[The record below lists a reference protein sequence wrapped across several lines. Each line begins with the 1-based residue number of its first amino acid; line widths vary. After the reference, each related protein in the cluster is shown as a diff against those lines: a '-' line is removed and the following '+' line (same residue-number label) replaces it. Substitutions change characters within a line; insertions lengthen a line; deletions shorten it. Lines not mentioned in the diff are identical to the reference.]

1 MRIPFSQP
9 RGAGS
14 SQRRRSP
21 DIVWWVALVAIS
33 LGLVVI
39 SGTGPARSVQDTAA
53 RLIAPVQVALT
64 NVGDAVEEL
73 ADTIGEIGSLRAEN
87 EELRSTLAA
96 AEQQIAALREAAR
109 DNARLRLLLGLRTEL
124 GWDLLPGRVVAAGT
138 GALTWEVAIDV
149 GHRAGVRVG
158 MPIVGAAPG
167 GGALAG
173 IVVEASP
180 ERSVV
185 LLTVD
190 PRSRVVARDLQTE
203 ALGVVQGQPGGQLV
217 MTQVAVTDDIA
228 VGDAI
233 VTAGLELE
241 GVAASPYPRGLLIGT
256 VTALETDANGLTRTA
271 FVRAALDPRSVEW
284 LMVVRSVSA
293 D

>member
-1 MRIPFSQP
+1 M
-9 RGAGS
+9 
-14 SQRRRSP
+14 
-21 DIVWWVALVAIS
+21 WWVALVAIS
-33 LGLVVI
+33 VGLVVV
-39 SGTGPARSVQDTAA
+39 SGTGPARSVQDAA
-53 RLIAPVQVALT
+53 SRLVAPVQVALT
-64 NVGDAVEEL
+64 DVGDAVGEL
-73 ADTIGEIGSLRAEN
+73 ADTIGEIGSLRGEN

-96 AEQQIAALREAAR
+96 AEQRIAALQEAAR
-109 DNARLRLLLGLRTEL
+109 ENARLRLLLGLRDNL
-124 GWDLLPGRVVAAGT
+124 GWQLLPGRVVSAGT

-149 GHRAGVRVG
+149 GHEAGVRVG
-158 MPIVGAAPG
+158 MPVVGAAAG

-180 ERSVV
+180 DRAVV

-190 PRSRVVARDLQTE
+190 PRSRVVARDQQTE
-203 ALGVVQGQPGGQLV
+203 ALGVIQGQPGGQLI
-217 MTQVAVTDDIA
+217 MTQVAVTDEVA
-228 VGDAI
+228 VGDTI

-241 GVAASPYPRGLLIGT
+241 GVAASPYPLGLLIGT

-271 FVRAALDPRSVEW
+271 FVRPALDPRSVEW